1 MSAIEKPFV
10 EKSFTEMEAEF
21 LAADLSRLNIDHN
34 DLEIINGWIATELS
48 NALLNGA
55 TTENKLES
63 LERRIASKLTD
74 ELLKEEE

>member
-21 LAADLSRLNIDHN
+21 LAADLSCLNIDHN
-34 DLEIINGWIATELS
+34 DLEIINGLIASELS
-48 NALLNGA
+48 KALLNGA